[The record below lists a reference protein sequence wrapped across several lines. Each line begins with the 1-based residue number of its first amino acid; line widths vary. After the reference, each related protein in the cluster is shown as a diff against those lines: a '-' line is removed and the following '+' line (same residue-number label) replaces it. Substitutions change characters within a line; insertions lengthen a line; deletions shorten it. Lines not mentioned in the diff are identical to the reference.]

1 MTNLSIATERTKQN
15 KRILNILLKDVT
27 QKVRPSQRMIAFYN
41 IVGKLPL
48 RIGTFL
54 LLLTSIDTIK
64 IIVQAGIFG
73 STDAAIQ
80 MIYQYHFR
88 PWRLLWAIG
97 DLLWQ
102 GSYNCRSVRARGRFV
117 QEAVKYLLGHLAQ
130 NTTSFNGSARK
141 FTIVSL
147 GSGSASQLLQG
158 IKNNGLDIKNFKVV
172 LVDHDSRALG
182 VVRKNIYQLGLEGA
196 IEFQQMII
204 GRFLRQ
210 VVTPASADFLEMVGL
225 ADYFKDIQLQRY
237 MNEIYV
243 ALVPKGLFLG
253 SNISSREE
261 EIYAHRAARWPKM
274 HYRSSIEIKGMLKK
288 AGFREIWIKSCGLYT
303 VWAAERSFSTR

>member
-1 MTNLSIATERTKQN
+1 M
-15 KRILNILLKDVT
+15 
-27 QKVRPSQRMIAFYN
+27 
-41 IVGKLPL
+41 
-48 RIGTFL
+48 
-54 LLLTSIDTIK
+54 
-64 IIVQAGIFG
+64 
-73 STDAAIQ
+73 
-80 MIYQYHFR
+80 
-88 PWRLLWAIG
+88 
-97 DLLWQ
+97 
-102 GSYNCRSVRARGRFV
+102 
-117 QEAVKYLLGHLAQ
+117 
-130 NTTSFNGSARK
+130 
-141 FTIVSL
+141 
-147 GSGSASQLLQG
+147 
-158 IKNNGLDIKNFKVV
+158 V

-182 VVRKNIYQLGLEGA
+182 VVRKNIHQLGLEGA

-253 SNISSREE
+253 SNISSREG
-261 EIYAHRAARWPKM
+261 EIYAHRAACWPKM

-303 VWAAERSFSTR
+303 VWAAERSFLNIW